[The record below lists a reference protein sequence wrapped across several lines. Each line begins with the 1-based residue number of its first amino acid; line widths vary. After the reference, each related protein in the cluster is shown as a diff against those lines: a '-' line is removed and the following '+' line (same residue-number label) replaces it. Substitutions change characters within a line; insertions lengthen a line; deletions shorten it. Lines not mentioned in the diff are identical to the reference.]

1 MRRKGPS
8 RSSLR
13 LAALAVAGALL
24 APLGAAAQ
32 WAGEVKPR
40 RAPALPESQWLNTP
54 EKEPLKIEDLKGKVV
69 LVEFWTFAC
78 YNCRNVL
85 PYVKGWHRQYADQ
98 GLVIVGVHAPE
109 FDFERPLENVEQAV
123 EELGI
128 EYAVALDNDFSTWRR
143 YRNQYWP
150 AMYLVDS
157 EGRIVY
163 QAIGEG
169 SYARTERK
177 IQELLR
183 EAGARRA
190 SPNEEAR

>member
-1 MRRKGPS
+1 MRWRV
-8 RSSLR
+8 
-13 LAALAVAGALL
+13 AALAAGGALL
-24 APLGAAAQ
+24 AALGAAAQ

-40 RAPALPESQWLNTP
+40 KAPALPENQWLNTP
-54 EKEPLKIEDLKGKVV
+54 ENEPLKIEELRGKVV
-69 LVEFWTFAC
+69 LVEFWTFDC
-78 YNCRNVL
+78 SNCRHAL
-85 PYVKGWHRQYADQ
+85 PYVKDWHRRYAEQ
-98 GLVIVGVHAPE
+98 GLVIVGLHSPE
-109 FDFERPLENVEQAV
+109 FDFERPLENVARAV

-128 EYAVALDNDFSTWRR
+128 EYPVALDNDFAAWRR

-177 IQELLR
+177 IQELLQ
-183 EAGARRA
+183 ETVT
-190 SPNEEAR
+190 PNEEPR